1 MNVLIVL
8 AACVAAILAEGG
20 YPSEYGHGSYAF
32 NGHYGGRMNSFKYLS
47 TF

>member
-20 YPSEYGHGSYAF
+20 YPSEYRHGSYSF
-32 NGHYGGRMNSFKYLS
+32 NGHYGGTESKYYMKFLR
-47 TF
+47 